1 MKYQNKNSHMVDF
14 IVKDDNL
21 LSKEECNK
29 IIEWTLKNKKLEKS
43 SGNNSGYDFVELMD
57 YPHNGGNFHD
67 DLSPKPLQPIK
78 RAIDNILALYVKDYP
93 ITCPPHMDGWSLEH
107 VRFQWWKPG
116 KFYNA
121 FHSEH
126 MKSQPHRVLVFLIY
140 LSDNNCSTL
149 FTYYDDVKVK
159 AGRGILFPAY
169 FTHTH
174 SGSECQD
181 ALDKYMLTGYFT
193 FERHNGLDD

>member
-1 MKYQNKNSHMVDF
+1 MILQKKNIHMVDF
-14 IVKDDNL
+14 IAQDDNL
-21 LSKEECNK
+21 LSKEECNN
-29 IIEWTLKNKKLEKS
+29 IINWTKKNKELKNAKYDFA
-43 SGNNSGYDFVELMD
+43 GYQFVELME
-57 YPHNGGNFHD
+57 YPHMGGNFHR

-78 RAIDNILALYVKDYP
+78 RAIDQLLDLYQKKYP
-93 ITCPPHMDGWSLEH
+93 VVGRTHMDGWSLEH

-116 KFYNA
+116 KFYNC

-126 MKSQPHRVLVFLIY
+126 MRTAPHRVLVFLIY

-149 FTYYDDVKVK
+149 FTYYDDVKIK

-181 ALDKYMLTGYFT
+181 KLDKYMLTGYFS
-193 FERHNGLDD
+193 FERYYFND